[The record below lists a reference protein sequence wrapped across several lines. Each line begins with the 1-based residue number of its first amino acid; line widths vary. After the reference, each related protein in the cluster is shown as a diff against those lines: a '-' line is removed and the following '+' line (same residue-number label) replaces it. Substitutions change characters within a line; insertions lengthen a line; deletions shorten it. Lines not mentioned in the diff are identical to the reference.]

1 LDNDSRSDRAVSRV
15 EAAVAPPPTDGF
27 GNTFSPGLPYAR
39 GSILNSGEA
48 EFLKLA
54 EARRHIRQRV
64 LQGGREGIF
73 DLSGLERGMQ
83 SSDQDVYSDEL
94 SAAMYWP
101 RLQEVALAHLGGDAT
116 RHGILVCNR
125 QSAALFAALMVMV
138 TSSSTVVG
146 FSPSYSHPAVTRPV
160 ALLGARFVDTNAIRD
175 FELAINE
182 VSGPVVAVLTR
193 LPVSYAGVLSLDDLQ
208 RAIALCQ
215 RRGIPILVDDAGGA
229 RVAPAVFGQPRA
241 LQLGVDVA
249 TTGLDKYGTLGPRLG
264 LMGGRRDLVAAI
276 TTTAFQY
283 GLEARPM
290 LYAAVIQSLEQYDEE
305 RVRDLTAS
313 TGRFGEALHQRL
325 GSSVTLTPIAVK
337 IEADKLLALVL
348 ARSGMAAPPI
358 VPYEATAA
366 VAMLLLRDYG
376 ILTVHFA
383 GLPPGT
389 AALLFKFTPPE
400 VLDRLG
406 GVTKVA
412 GFVDAAVDQVGEML
426 RDPDTI
432 RELLVGGGTSN

>member
-1 LDNDSRSDRAVSRV
+1 MTHVGSDRVASRV
-15 EAAVAPPPTDGF
+15 RTETVLQPTDGF
-27 GNTFSPGLPYAR
+27 GNGFSPGLPYAR
-39 GSILNSGEA
+39 GAILNSGEA

-64 LQGGREGIF
+64 RNGGSEGIF
-73 DLSGLERGMQ
+73 DISGLERGMPPG
-83 SSDQDVYSDEL
+83 DQDLDSDEL
-94 SAAMYWP
+94 SSALHWQ
-101 RLQEVALAHLGGDAT
+101 RVHQLGLAHLGGNAT
-116 RHGILVCNR
+116 GHDILICNR

-160 ALLGARFVDTNAIRD
+160 RFLGARFVDTNTIAD
-175 FELAINE
+175 FEVAVGG

-193 LPVSYAGVLSLDDLQ
+193 LPVSYAGVMSFDDLQ
-208 RAIALCQ
+208 TAIGLCQ
-215 RRGIPILVDDAGGA
+215 RRAIPILVDDAGGA
-229 RVAPAVFGQPRA
+229 RVAPAVFGQPRS

-249 TTGLDKYGTLGPRLG
+249 TTGLDKYGTIGPRLG
-264 LMGGRRDLVAAI
+264 LMGGRKDLVAAI

-290 LYAAVIQSLEQYDEE
+290 LYAAVIRSLDQYNEA
-305 RVRDLTAS
+305 RVRELTAS
-313 TGRFGEALHQRL
+313 TQLFGEALHARL
-325 GSSVTLTPIAVK
+325 GSSVTQTPIAVK
-337 IEADKLLALVL
+337 IEADSLLALVL
-348 ARSGMAAPPI
+348 ARAGATVPPI

-376 ILTVHFA
+376 MLTVHFA
-383 GLPPGT
+383 GVPPGT

-406 GVTKVA
+406 GVAKIA
-412 GFVDAAVDQVGEML
+412 GFVDAAIDQVAEML
-426 RDPDTI
+426 GDPDAI
-432 RELLVGGGTSN
+432 RELLVGGGASG